1 MAPADTTATTKRDT
15 APAQGDE
22 WRLRYMVG
30 DLAHYREWMSD
41 FPTVENYYEQ
51 YRRGDY
57 AHDVAIERRA
67 VIKGWPATRHWS
79 TTAGER
85 LVATT

>member
-1 MAPADTTATTKRDT
+1 
-15 APAQGDE
+15 
-22 WRLRYMVG
+22 MVG
-30 DLAHYREWMSD
+30 DLTHYTEWTTD

-67 VIKGWPATRHWS
+67 V
-79 TTAGER
+79 
-85 LVATT
+85 LD